1 MPIRKIENPVS
12 ISGRVGE
19 IRAPIPPYVPNILRR
34 FWERTRKL
42 ANAFSKN
49 LLKNREEE
57 FLKVVAKDFEEK
69 GRHS

>member
-42 ANAFSKN
+42 ARRFVNAARYITPVRTSKMPTTS
-49 LLKNREEE
+49 
-57 FLKVVAKDFEEK
+57 A
-69 GRHS
+69 